1 MMSKHAQD
9 RQYPPLS
16 YQPNTRCRR
25 CGAPW
30 FYTLPDKA
38 KRCTVCAL
46 KVLATRRRR
55 AA

>member
-1 MMSKHAQD
+1 MMGRKGQTG
-9 RQYPPLS
+9 QQPPLS

-30 FYTLPDKA
+30 FYILPDKA

-46 KVLATRRRR
+46 
-55 AA
+55 

>member
-1 MMSKHAQD
+1 MSKHAQN
-9 RQYPPLS
+9 RQHPPLS
-16 YQPNTRCRR
+16 YQPHAGCRR

-30 FYTLPDKA
+30 FYNLPDKA

-46 KVLATRRRR
+46 KVLPTRRRR